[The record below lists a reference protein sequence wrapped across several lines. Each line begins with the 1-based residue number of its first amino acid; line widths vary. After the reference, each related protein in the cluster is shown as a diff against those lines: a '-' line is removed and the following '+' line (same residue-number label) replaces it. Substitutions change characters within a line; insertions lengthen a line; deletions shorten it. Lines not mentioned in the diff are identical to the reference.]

1 MTIRNLI
8 RTPLFLVL
16 LALAFSLGSCKKD
29 RKTSWDTELLV
40 PIVTTNLSLQNL
52 VKDSIIKTNPDNSLT
67 LAYTSTMYDFNL
79 AEQVVNIPD
88 TSIGQKFNLTDL
100 NLPNQSIVYR
110 TSLGGLAQ
118 NMMLSPD
125 FATQFLGQYLIAQ
138 NGNMVAIPAL
148 NGFNPGS
155 FDFDATGLFDSA
167 YLSGGQVELWAVNH
181 LPVPMSGA
189 DLTLRNKVDT
199 SVVAT
204 YHLPYIPAHDSIYV
218 EIPLAG
224 ARVTSQLQFA
234 VTNLSTPG
242 SGGVPVLVDTT
253 DYFELRMF
261 IAFLKASEAWAKF
274 PTQNVIDRVEEVTQV
289 IADRQLTYIDARSGL
304 LHIFVTSSVE
314 EQLYLEY
321 TLVGA
326 YDDFGHP
333 LKKFTTVP
341 AAPSG
346 GTITVD
352 DSFDITGYSINLT
365 GKDGTKFNTYT
376 QRVVARLDSSGVT
389 RHITN
394 SDSLLVRYEL
404 KNIAPNY
411 IKGYAGRDTINA
423 IDTADFAFLD
433 IFKSGTID
441 LEDVKMNFSIENGIG
456 VDGQVKINSFKAIS
470 ANNGSKT
477 LTGSIVG
484 QPLTINRA
492 TDFPLTPAI
501 NNFLIDNSNSN
512 IKELLGILPNKI
524 EYDVQVKTN
533 VNGNNLQYRDFA
545 YLESALKVKLNAE
558 IPLSLIANNLVLLD
572 TIGFDLS
579 QTNTNIAGITDGVIN
594 LIAKNKYPIE
604 ANITMVVYDE
614 NWNAVDTLA
623 GNQIVAAADLN
634 NNCKAEESKRTKIPL
649 YVDEARM
656 EKVKTGR
663 HAIIRADFSTKSN
676 NATCNGQY
684 LKIYSDYNLDITFTA
699 RFNYEVNADF

>member
-1 MTIRNLI
+1 MKSSVRTLI
-8 RTPLFLVL
+8 VL
-16 LALAFSLGSCKKD
+16 LLFISILSLLFSSCKKD
-29 RKTSWDTELLV
+29 RKTNWDTELLLPLV
-40 PIVTTNLSLQNL
+40 NTNLSLSNL
-52 VKDSIIKTNPDNSLT
+52 VKDSVVKTNSDNSLT
-67 LAYTSTMYDFNL
+67 LAYSSELYNFNL
-79 AEQVVNIPD
+79 AEQVINIPD
-88 TSIGQKFNLTDL
+88 TSIGQKFNIT
-100 NLPNQSIVYR
+100 NLILGNQRVRIKV
-110 TSLGGLAQ
+110 SLGTLAT
-118 NMMLSPD
+118 NMLSSPD
-125 FATQFLGQYLIAQ
+125 GATQFLGQYLIAQ
-138 NGNMVAIPAL
+138 NGNMVVLPPVSGL
-148 NGFNPGS
+148 NPGA
-155 FDFDATGLFDSA
+155 FPFDATAYFDSA
-167 YLSGGQVELWAVNH
+167 ILYSGVVKVWAINH
-181 LPVPMSGA
+181 LPVPLNGA
-189 DLTLRNKVDT
+189 VCNLTNVGDGSL
-199 SVVAT
+199 VAT
-204 YHLPYIPAHDSIYV
+204 YNMPGVASYDSSYF
-218 EIPLAG
+218 EIPITGVKLTNKMNFS
-224 ARVTSQLQFA
+224 V
-234 VTNLSTPG
+234 VNLSTPG
-242 SGGVPVLVDTT
+242 SNNVPVLIDTS
-253 DYFELRMF
+253 DYIELDIFATELR
-261 IAFLKASEAWAKF
+261 AQEAWAKF
-274 PTQNVIDRVEEVTQV
+274 PTQNVVEITEDVTQ
-289 IADRQLTYIDARSGL
+289 IIGDRKFTYIDARRGL
-304 LHIFVTSSVE
+304 LHVFVTSSVE

-326 YDDFGHP
+326 YDDFGKP
-333 LKKFTTVP
+333 LKLYTTVP
-341 AAPSG
+341 AAPVG
-346 GTITVD
+346 GTVTID
-352 DSFDITGYSINLT
+352 DSIDITGYSINLT

-376 QRVVARLDSSGVT
+376 QKVIARIDSSGIT
-389 RHITN
+389 RHITA

-579 QTNTNIAGITDGVIN
+579 QTNTNVAGIRDGVIN

-604 ANITMVVYDE
+604 ANVTMIIYDE

-623 GNQIVAAADLN
+623 SNQIVAAADLN
-634 NNCKAEESKRTKIPL
+634 NNCKAEESKRTKVPL
-649 YVDEARM
+649 YVDEVRM

-663 HAIIRADFSTKSN
+663 HAVIRADFSTKSS